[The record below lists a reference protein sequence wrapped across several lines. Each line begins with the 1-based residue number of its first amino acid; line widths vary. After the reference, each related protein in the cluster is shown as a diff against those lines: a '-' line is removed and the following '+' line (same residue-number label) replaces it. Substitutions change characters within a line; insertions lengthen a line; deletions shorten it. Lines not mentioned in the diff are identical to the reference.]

1 MPKIVDHAQRRRD
14 LLEATA
20 DVIATEGLQA
30 ATVRRI
36 ARHASCT
43 TGLVTHYFPDKEGL
57 VIGAL
62 GLEHQ
67 KAAERMAASARQTS
81 GLNALRAVLVEAL
94 PLTEAGEHEWR
105 VWLSFWGIAWTSLAL
120 SQEHRNRYGLWRS
133 AVRHLLGEAARLG
146 ETRPG
151 LDLSLEADRLV
162 ALVDGLGL
170 QACYEPGVLPPA
182 RVLAVI
188 DAELVRLALLPAP
201 GSVGVPLGPDSRC
214 DG

>member
-67 KAAERMAASARQTS
+67 KAAERMAASAR
-81 GLNALRAVLVEAL
+81 
-94 PLTEAGEHEWR
+94 R